1 MAEDVTPT
9 PPRHALPAP
18 TPQPGTADA
27 AAIPALT
34 PPAEQS
40 SRKDKARRSGYRGRF
55 VLVYFGLA
63 IVVGVAIG
71 ALVVVLASPEKH
83 EAKPAQVFSP
93 SIRGEVGAIELATNI
108 QRTYRGTGD
117 TPFVDIVATRNTL
130 QDGNLGLLRV
140 RYQVIQPADASK
152 DRDSRILAPDD
163 AIQYSLCG
171 SGTNCSIPGTAT
183 QLRGALLRREA
194 LELGIRTFQND
205 QSVDNVVVF
214 LRPFQP
220 PDGSG
225 YEGYALMLNRNM
237 LMGNDPEL
245 LTRPIES
252 TLPGIGSKMTQER
265 MTPAA
270 ARKVEELTKPHLY
283 LYRYQLIGGRDALME
298 LQPVNA

>member
-1 MAEDVTPT
+1 MM
-9 PPRHALPAP
+9 
-18 TPQPGTADA
+18 
-27 AAIPALT
+27 
-34 PPAEQS
+34 PPAEQAN
-40 SRKDKARRSGYRGRF
+40 RKDKARRSGYRGRF

-83 EAKPAQVFSP
+83 DAKPAQIYTP
-93 SIRGEVGAIELATNI
+93 SIRGEVGAIELANNV
-108 QRTYRGTGD
+108 QRTYRGAGD
-117 TPFVDIVATRNTL
+117 TPFVDVVATRNTL

-140 RYQVIQPADASK
+140 RYQVIQPADAAK

-171 SGTNCSIPGTAT
+171 SDTNCSIPGTAT

-194 LELGIRTFQND
+194 LELAVRTFQND

-225 YEGYALMLNRNM
+225 YEGYALMLNRNL
-237 LMGNDPEL
+237 LMHDDPGL

-252 TLPGIGSKMTQER
+252 TLPGIGTKMTQER
-265 MTPAA
+265 MTTSS
-270 ARKVEELTKPHLY
+270 ARRVEELTKPHLY